1 MRAARSKPLD
11 ELSLDD
17 VDDASLDE
25 IRQDGAPRA
34 INVLDAQERERDG
47 EGTIVA
53 DSGDGGH
60 QLARYLMEEC

>member
-1 MRAARSKPLD
+1 M
-11 ELSLDD
+11 
-17 VDDASLDE
+17 DDASLDE